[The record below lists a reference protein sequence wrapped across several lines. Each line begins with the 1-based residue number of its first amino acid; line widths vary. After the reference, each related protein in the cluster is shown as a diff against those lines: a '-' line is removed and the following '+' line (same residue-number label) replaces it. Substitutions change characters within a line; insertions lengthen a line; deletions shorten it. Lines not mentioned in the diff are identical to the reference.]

1 MSGEALKKIDQNRL
15 RQKQVWRVL
24 TLRRIDTL
32 NEDILL
38 GTSKVVYDL
47 EFRGRNHYSVLTR
60 DGEVIARGII
70 EINKMLDF
78 LEMIRRLNNG
88 ERLDGKR

>member
-15 RQKQVWRVL
+15 RQRQVWRVL
-24 TLRRIDTL
+24 TLRRIDAL
-32 NEDILL
+32 NETGDGFL
-38 GTSKVVYDL
+38 GVYKDVYAL

-78 LEMIRRLNNG
+78 LEMIQRVNDKERR
-88 ERLDGKR
+88 K